1 MKKLATFVLMLC
13 LTLSGAF
20 CHARCEART
29 ELKEDGKDPE
39 INNFTYWTPNTSIS
53 PCPYWLFYQSGY
65 LTDEPCLCEDELNCE
80 WFNINKFIVLDDGEL
95 HYSPNYNSPY
105 FYCTVNDKY
114 LMSKIP
120 YEICDRYHTARVCYA
135 KVQWEGPYPD

>member
-1 MKKLATFVLMLC
+1 M
-13 LTLSGAF
+13 
-20 CHARCEART
+20 
-29 ELKEDGKDPE
+29 
-39 INNFTYWTPNTSIS
+39 S
-53 PCPYWLFYQSGY
+53 PHC
-65 LTDEPCLCEDELNCE
+65 
-80 WFNINKFIVLDDGEL
+80 
-95 HYSPNYNSPY
+95 